1 MLAFRSQ
8 RFGLTPKKGLV
19 LGVLLCL
26 DSMLLPWALKR
37 QWALAWFVLSIL
49 GILASATW
57 LSREEA
63 VQADK
68 LAPSDGADGVR
79 ADGVSADG
87 ESADEV
93 SADGVSVNGAEVRIK
108 GLEELLDSGFAAKQA
123 GQFAL
128 AAQCFEEA
136 LKLSPEPDLVISL
149 LADIYWLW
157 KAVRGEEM
165 ARVQLQVLWDQHK
178 GMPGGAENFISYLGG

>member
-1 MLAFRSQ
+1 M
-8 RFGLTPKKGLV
+8 
-19 LGVLLCL
+19 
-26 DSMLLPWALKR
+26 
-37 QWALAWFVLSIL
+37 AWFVLSIL

-68 LAPSDGADGVR
+68 SDPSDGADGV
-79 ADGVSADG
+79 SADG
-87 ESADEV
+87 V